1 MNILLTNIG
10 RRTYI
15 VKYFE
20 ELKKKYKLNIY
31 LLDSSKFVP
40 SFKVSRI
47 TKNFVSPRASSKEKY
62 SSKLSNCLL
71 TKIFSKASYQALLFS
86 VGIKLIKFLRMI
98 LINV

>member
-47 TKNFVSPRASSKEKY
+47 TKNFVSPRASSKKKY
-62 SSKLSNCLL
+62 SKYLKSFVSKKKINLIFPLSNWEISILADL
-71 TKIFSKASYQALLFS
+71 KNYFKKKI
-86 VGIKLIKFLRMI
+86 
-98 LINV
+98 